1 MKKGFTSS
9 SKYRLAKSK
18 LFFLS
23 VCVLST
29 ITMIPLFLILWELIK
44 KGYKQFNLNLF
55 TEVAPTSMEAMLARI
70 SDSPIPGGIL
80 NGITGTLLILIL
92 AMAMAIPVGI
102 MTGVYLAENQKKRLA
117 NLVRYLSDLLQGI
130 PSIVIGVVVYIWVVK
145 PMAGYSALAG
155 SIALAIMMLP
165 MIIRSTEESIK
176 MLPTSLKEAGLA
188 LGGSY
193 TTVVLRI
200 LLPSAF
206 SGLFTGSLLAV
217 SRVMGETAPLLVT
230 ALGAATVNWDITSP
244 TSAIS
249 LLIWEF
255 YNDPNLANLVWSSSL
270 LLLLFV
276 LGINI
281 FAKSIAKKWKIQ

>member
-1 MKKGFTSS
+1 MKRSS
-9 SKYRLAKSK
+9 TKIRLAKNK
-18 LFFLS
+18 IFFFGVCLLS
-23 VCVLST
+23 G
-29 ITMIPLFLILWELIK
+29 ITMIPLFIILWELVR
-44 KGYKQFNLNLF
+44 KGYKQFNISLF

-70 SDSPIPGGIL
+70 SNSPIPGGIL
-80 NGITGTLLILIL
+80 NGITGTLLILAI
-92 AMAMAIPVGI
+92 AIVIAIPVGI
-102 MTGVYLAENQKKRLA
+102 MVGVYLAENQKKPLA
-117 NLVRYLSDLLQGI
+117 NIVRNLSDLLQGI
-130 PSIVIGVVVYIWVVK
+130 PSIVIGVVVYIWVVI
-145 PMAGYSALAG
+145 PMSSYSAIAG
-155 SIALAIMMLP
+155 SVALSIMMLP

-193 TTVVLRI
+193 TTVVLRV

-206 SGLFTGSLLAV
+206 SGLFTGSLLAI

-230 ALGAATVNWDITSP
+230 ALGAATVNWDATNP

-255 YNDPNLANLVWSSSL
+255 YNDPNLADLVWSSSL

-276 LGINI
+276 LGLNL

>member
-1 MKKGFTSS
+1 MKKRFTAT
-9 SKYRLAKSK
+9 SKYRLAKSRI
-18 LFFLS
+18 FFFAVCLLS
-23 VCVLST
+23 GA
-29 ITMIPLFLILWELIK
+29 TMIPLFLILWELLK
-44 KGYKQFNLNLF
+44 KGYKQFNFSLF

-80 NGITGTLLILIL
+80 NGITGTLLILLL
-92 AMAMAIPVGI
+92 AMIMAIPTGI
-102 MTGVYLAENQKKRLA
+102 LTGIYLAENQKKRLA
-117 NLVRYLSDLLQGI
+117 SIVRSLSDLLQGI
-130 PSIVIGVVVYIWVVK
+130 PSIVIGVVVYIWVVI
-145 PMAGYSALAG
+145 PMSGYSAFAG
-155 SIALAIMMLP
+155 SVALAIMMLP

-176 MLPTSLKEAGLA
+176 MLPSSLKEAGLA

-193 TTVVLRI
+193 TTVILRV

-230 ALGAATVNWDITSP
+230 ALGASTVNWDVTSP

-276 LGINI
+276 LSINL

>member
-1 MKKGFTSS
+1 MIKRFKSS
-9 SKYRLAKSK
+9 SKFRLTKSK
-18 LFFLS
+18 LFFYT
-23 VCVLST
+23 VCLFSGA
-29 ITMIPLFLILWELIK
+29 TMIPLFVILWELVK
-44 KGYKQFNLNLF
+44 KGYKQFNLSLF

-80 NGITGTLLILIL
+80 NGITGTLLILSI
-92 AMAMAIPVGI
+92 AIVIAIPIGI
-102 MTGVYLAENQKKRLA
+102 MTGVYLAENQKKPLA
-117 NLVRYLSDLLQGI
+117 NFVRSLSDLLQGI
-130 PSIVIGVVVYIWVVK
+130 PSIVIGVVVYIWVVI
-145 PMAGYSALAG
+145 PMSGYSALAG
-155 SIALAIMMLP
+155 SIALSIMMLP
-165 MIIRSTEESIK
+165 MIIRSTEESLK
-176 MLPTSLKEAGLA
+176 MLPTTLKEAGLA

-193 TTVVLRI
+193 TTVVIRVLI
-200 LLPSAF
+200 PSAF

-230 ALGAATVNWDITSP
+230 ALGAASVNWDPTNP

-276 LGINI
+276 LGINLL
-281 FAKSIAKKWKIQ
+281 AKSIAKKWKIQ

>member
-1 MKKGFTSS
+1 MIKRFRSS
-9 SKYRLAKSK
+9 SKFRLTKSK
-18 LFFLS
+18 LFFYI
-23 VCVLST
+23 VCLFSAL
-29 ITMIPLFLILWELIK
+29 TMIPLFVILWELVK
-44 KGYKQFNLNLF
+44 KGYKQFNLSLF

-80 NGITGTLLILIL
+80 NGITGTILIL
-92 AMAMAIPVGI
+92 SIAIVIAIPIGI
-102 MTGVYLAENQKKRLA
+102 MTGVYLAENPKKRLA
-117 NLVRYLSDLLQGI
+117 NIVRNLSDLLQGI
-130 PSIVIGVVVYIWVVK
+130 PSIVIGVIVYIWVVI
-145 PMAGYSALAG
+145 PMSGYSAIAG

-165 MIIRSTEESIK
+165 MIIRSTEESLK
-176 MLPTSLKEAGLA
+176 MLPTTLKEAGLA

-193 TTVVLRI
+193 TTVVLRVLI
-200 LLPSAF
+200 PSAF
-206 SGLFTGSLLAV
+206 SGLFTGSLLAI

-230 ALGAATVNWDITSP
+230 ALGASSVNWDPSNP

-276 LGINI
+276 LGINLL
-281 FAKSIAKKWKIQ
+281 AKSIAKKWKIQ

>member
-1 MKKGFTSS
+1 
-9 SKYRLAKSK
+9 
-18 LFFLS
+18 
-23 VCVLST
+23 
-29 ITMIPLFLILWELIK
+29 MIPLFMIIWELLK
-44 KGYKQFNLNLF
+44 KGYKQFNISLF
-55 TEVAPTSMEAMLARI
+55 TEVAPTSMDAMLAKI
-70 SDSPIPGGIL
+70 SNDPIPGGIL
-80 NGITGTLLILIL
+80 NGITGTLLILVL
-92 AMAMAIPVGI
+92 AIIIAIPVGI
-102 MTGVYLAENQKKRLA
+102 LTGIYLAEHQQKRFSNVIRSLA
-117 NLVRYLSDLLQGI
+117 DLLQGI
-130 PSIVIGVVVYIWVVK
+130 PSIVVGIIVYVWVVK
-145 PMAGYSALAG
+145 PMHSYSALAG

-165 MIIRSTEESIK
+165 MIIRSTEESLK

-193 TTVVLRI
+193 TSVVLRI

-206 SGLFTGSLLAV
+206 GGLFTGSLLAI

-230 ALGAATVNWDITSP
+230 VLGSSVVNWNISEP

-255 YNDPNLANLVWSSSL
+255 YNDPNLAPLVWSSSL
-270 LLLLFV
+270 FLLFII